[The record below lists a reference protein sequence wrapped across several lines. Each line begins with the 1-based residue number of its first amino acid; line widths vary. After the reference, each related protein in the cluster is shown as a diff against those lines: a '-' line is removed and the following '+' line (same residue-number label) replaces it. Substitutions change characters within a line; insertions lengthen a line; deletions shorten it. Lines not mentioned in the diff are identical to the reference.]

1 MILVDTSVW
10 IDHLRNGND
19 LLSSFL
25 EENRVVTHPLVLG
38 ELSVGNISKR
48 STFLQLVKNL
58 PVASEASHEEVMAFI
73 EKHRMWSKG
82 VGYFDMHLLCSS
94 LIDSISLWTLDKR
107 LSSIAKTFCGN
118 QATSRNPFDET

>member
-10 IDHLRNGND
+10 IDHLRAGNE
-19 LLSSFL
+19 LLSDLL

-48 STFLQLVKNL
+48 STFLQLIRNL
-58 PVASEASHEEVMAFI
+58 PVASEASHEEVIQFI

-94 LIDSISLWTLDKR
+94 LIDSIPLWTMDKR
-107 LSSIAKTFCGN
+107 LSAIAGKFQG
-118 QATSRNPFDET
+118 SGR

>member
-10 IDHLRNGND
+10 IDHLRSGNK
-19 LLSSFL
+19 LLANLL

-38 ELSVGNISKR
+38 ELSVGNISNR
-48 STFLQLVKNL
+48 SAFLQLVRNL
-58 PVASEASHEEVMAFI
+58 PVVSEASHEEVTVFI

-94 LIDSISLWTLDKR
+94 LIDSIPLLTMDRR
-107 LSSIAKTFCGN
+107 LSAIAKDFSKSTN
-118 QATSRNPFDET
+118 KPME